1 VSGRRRAIFYAALAL
16 AIPLPAL
23 ALTGGG
29 ESGLNVEASLGGCG
43 VSGNGIVCEIKASF
57 GSIDGADYYT
67 ASVAAPDG
75 SVTDFGQVAGA
86 GGGGTS
92 LWVPYVGNGTYS
104 VTVTAWGDE
113 DGGKPEVI
121 DRDKAS
127 ASDATDTEELRKRDV
142 AKVGEGTYEVPED
155 QEDQGE
161 QGEQGEQAEPPA
173 ADVPTGVPPAP
184 CEPAEAP
191 APAPAP
197 PAGEGEEPPA
207 DPSASSEPGVAPSTE
222 VAPSVEPAP
231 TECPPVES
239 APVAPAP

>member
-1 VSGRRRAIFYAALAL
+1 MLYAALAL

-23 ALTGGG
+23 AVTGDEGG
-29 ESGLNVEASLGGCG
+29 SGLSVEASLAGCG
-43 VSGNGIVCEIKASF
+43 VNGPRIVCEINTSF
-57 GSIDGADYYT
+57 GSIEGADYYT

-113 DGGKPEVI
+113 KTGEPEVI
-121 DRDKAS
+121 DKDRAG
-127 ASDATDTEELRKRDV
+127 ATGEAEKVRKRD
-142 AKVGEGTYEVPED
+142 ATEVGEGTYEVPEAD
-155 QEDQGE
+155 QQG
-161 QGEQGEQAEPPA
+161 EPPA
-173 ADVPTGVPPAP
+173 EEPDEVPAPVPEATEPPCPPA
-184 CEPAEAP
+184 EPVEP

-197 PAGEGEEPPA
+197 PAGE
-207 DPSASSEPGVAPSTE
+207 DASGGGDVPQSPTTE
-222 VAPSVEPAP
+222 TAPSVAPPPPGCDPA
-231 TECPPVES
+231 

>member
-43 VSGNGIVCEIKASF
+43 VSGNGIVCEINASF

-75 SVTDFGQVAGA
+75 SVTDFGQVSGA

-113 DGGKPEVI
+113 DGGRPDVI

-127 ASDATDTEELRKRDV
+127 ASEETDTEELRERDV
-142 AKVGEGTYEVPED
+142 AKVGEGTYEVPQD
-155 QEDQGE
+155 QEDQGDE
-161 QGEQGEQAEPPA
+161 AEPPA
-173 ADVPTGVPPAP
+173 ADVPADVPPAP
-184 CEPAEAP
+184 CEPAETP

-197 PAGEGEEPPA
+197 PAGEGEAPPA

-231 TECPPVES
+231 TECPPADS